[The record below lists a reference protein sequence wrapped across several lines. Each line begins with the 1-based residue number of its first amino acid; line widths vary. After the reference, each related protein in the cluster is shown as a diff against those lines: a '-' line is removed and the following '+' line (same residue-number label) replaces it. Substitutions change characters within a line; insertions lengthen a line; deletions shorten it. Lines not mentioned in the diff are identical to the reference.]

1 MRLLS
6 GEYVYIV
13 KKEVG
18 WVLGGFVP
26 NDLRITMT
34 VCPKE
39 IVWTPNG
46 MVNCDPL
53 REHEG
58 TIEVVPM

>member
-1 MRLLS
+1 M
-6 GEYVYIV
+6 YIV